1 MMLKGPMEVETAVY
15 DALEKMRRMDREE
28 IARSLI
34 DPVVLF
40 ILASASKRCM
50 TVSEMAPVVN
60 LPAATC
66 YKLVYQLERLGLIA
80 CCGSGRSAGGRGKAA
95 VYTSVLRD
103 LCLDMKNSSI
113 SLTITWKNGSTDEFR
128 RELAAQP
135 LLEGRAASSG
145 PTSPMGIG
153 FHAGAISID

>member
-1 MMLKGPMEVETAVY
+1 MEVETAVY

-34 DPVVLF
+34 DPVVLY

-50 TVSEMAPVVN
+50 TVSEMVPVVN

-66 YKLVYQLERLGLIA
+66 YKLVYHLEQQGLIA

-103 LCLDMKNSSI
+103 LCLDLKNSSI
-113 SLTITWKNGSTDEFR
+113 SLSITWKNGTTDEFR
-128 RELAAQP
+128 RELAPQAVLDGQVS
-135 LLEGRAASSG
+135 AAPS
-145 PTSPMGIG
+145 TSPSAIKYR
-153 FHAGAISID
+153 AGVLSSD

>member
-1 MMLKGPMEVETAVY
+1 MEVEGAVY

-28 IARSLI
+28 IAKSLI
-34 DPVVLF
+34 DPVVLY

-50 TVSEMAPVVN
+50 TVSEMVPVVN

-66 YKLVYQLERLGLIA
+66 YKLVYQMERLGLIA
-80 CCGSGRSAGGRGKAA
+80 CCGTGRSSGGRGKAA

-113 SLTITWKNGSTDEFR
+113 SLSITWKNGTTDEFR
-128 RELAAQP
+128 RELAPQS
-135 LLEGRAASSG
+135 LVDGMAASSSSAA
-145 PTSPMGIG
+145 PASVKY
-153 FHAGAISID
+153 HAAVLSND

>member
-1 MMLKGPMEVETAVY
+1 
-15 DALEKMRRMDREE
+15 MDREE

-50 TVSEMAPVVN
+50 TVSEMVPVVN

-66 YKLVYQLERLGLIA
+66 YKLVYQMERLGLIA
-80 CCGSGRSAGGRGKAA
+80 CCGTGRSASGRGKAA

-113 SLTITWKNGSTDEFR
+113 SLTITWKNGTIDEFR
-128 RELAAQP
+128 RELAPQP
-135 LLEGRAASSG
+135 MVDGQAVCPSS
-145 PTSPMGIG
+145 TSSVGIK
-153 FHAGAISID
+153 FRTGALSSD